1 MTISSLLERS
11 PLQTLEGRVTAR
23 SFGTF
28 LVLLTAPVI
37 YADKIVEYFDIQVQ
51 YDFKYY
57 IGLDVFLWT
66 ISQTV
71 VVLLL
76 LFSFFF
82 RPYKWSLLIPIT
94 VFSIQLSYIFRDE
107 KWIQGDYYFVY
118 TVIFVITILASIYF
132 VKYAIASVI
141 SSLNKS
147 KKKDIETL
155 VNFVIEVRNEHYAN
169 ILKGN
174 DALEL
179 LDEFECNEIEKQWLR
194 EILRKERRANTRK
207 FEIRIVQTL
216 HEVDSD

>member
-1 MTISSLLERS
+1 M
-11 PLQTLEGRVTAR
+11 
-23 SFGTF
+23 
-28 LVLLTAPVI
+28 VLLTAPVI